1 MLIQQLNKE
10 VLAKRRNLLNAE
22 LKGYNSHKILDPAGE
37 FYKAWNYLYD
47 QLCEIAQKEDY
58 CISSGVIFEFEV
70 TNKELMIYTMHG
82 PNARLVHA
90 EKFEDAGIIQNHD
103 FLKTFAMQY
112 GLKLNIPKRVK
123 TSPSGKLT
131 SFECSIS
138 FPD

>member
-1 MLIQQLNKE
+1 MLIQHISLE
-10 VLAKRRNLLNAE
+10 TLAKRRNLLNAE
-22 LKGYNSHKILDPAGE
+22 LNGYNSHKILDPAGE

-47 QLCEIAQKEDY
+47 QLCEAQKEDY
-58 CISSGVIFEFEV
+58 YISLGVIFEFEV

-90 EKFEDAGIIQNHD
+90 EKFEDAGIIQIHD

-112 GLKLNIPKRVK
+112 GLKFNIPKRVK
-123 TSPSGKLT
+123 TSPRVKIT
-131 SFECSIS
+131 SFECNIS